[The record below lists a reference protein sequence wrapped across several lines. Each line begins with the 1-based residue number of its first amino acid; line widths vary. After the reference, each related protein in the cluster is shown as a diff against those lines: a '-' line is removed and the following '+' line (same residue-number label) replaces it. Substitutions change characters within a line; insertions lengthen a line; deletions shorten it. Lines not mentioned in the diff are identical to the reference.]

1 MLRDERNPGVA
12 LRRDEFLVQPDTRTI
27 VAEIMLHT
35 FLSWTS
41 FRQST
46 QWSSAGV
53 EEGDEERWL
62 LGAVG
67 RKEKDDA
74 R

>member
-1 MLRDERNPGVA
+1 MLQDERNPGVA

-53 EEGDEERWL
+53 EEGD
-62 LGAVG
+62 
-67 RKEKDDA
+67 
-74 R
+74 